1 MDVVK
6 YPKLFFF
13 ASNQRMADLGPTRQL
28 GLGQGV
34 RHPNVESTDMTNFMN
49 LVKNTFVLDL
59 KIITNIS
66 GR

>member
-1 MDVVK
+1 
-6 YPKLFFF
+6 
-13 ASNQRMADLGPTRQL
+13 MADLGPTRQL